1 MPAKGQGRS
10 VLGTTAHQRYVL
22 LSVFSAV
29 TAAALGVPRQKG
41 YDLSGGIMNEVTEH
55 VDLPDPAVQPLVHPL
70 DLPGARRLFRTSWL
84 IEASTSPPVGALVA
98 ALVWFASRNYLV
110 PLVAGAGIVGFGRLA
125 SRATEN
131 QAWAFIPPRR
141 RDLQRPL
148 PASWELGLGLALA
161 AVLAAALLLV
171 TFRLDRPDVAAG
183 VREFT
188 FGMGAAAGLLVAADV
203 VIRLLRYRDQARR
216 RLLFPL
222 PAAVAVLASVAVAYG
237 VLFGASGPGSPATVL
252 WGTALMLAAG
262 VGVGIWKHLQDRPPT
277 GE

>member
-22 LSVFSAV
+22 LLVFSAV

-84 IEASTSPPVGALVA
+84 IGASTSPPVGALVA
-98 ALVWFASRNYLV
+98 VLVWFASRNYLV
-110 PLVAGAGIVGFGRLA
+110 PLVAAAGIIGFGRLA

-141 RDLQRPL
+141 RDLQRP
-148 PASWELGLGLALA
+148 PPRRCPPS
-161 AVLAAALLLV
+161 
-171 TFRLDRPDVAAG
+171 
-183 VREFT
+183 
-188 FGMGAAAGLLVAADV
+188 GMG
-203 VIRLLRYRDQARR
+203 
-216 RLLFPL
+216 
-222 PAAVAVLASVAVAYG
+222 
-237 VLFGASGPGSPATVL
+237 SPT
-252 WGTALMLAAG
+252 W
-262 VGVGIWKHLQDRPPT
+262 
-277 GE
+277 